1 MHCFARGEEP
11 GGKCGR
17 ERRLLR
23 AAERKHQSIR
33 QTGRLV
39 TLRLGSFKLPWLGKD
54 THKNDPY
61 WDFFINTPPA
71 DLANTVTE
79 MIRNAPEGNVFPT
92 KAELH
97 TPEITSSHVKG
108 MAQYF
113 GAELVGITKLS
124 SNENLPPRRGEE
136 GEGDQAYPFAIIC
149 VVHADYDARKA
160 PGIGGQVPVQ
170 NGLFITFVLSAW
182 IRELGFH
189 ATTAPDPDAEKLA
202 AAAGLGTLNQEGR
215 LVTQQFGANVHVANV
230 IRTDLP
236 MAPDG

>member
-1 MHCFARGEEP
+1 VA
-11 GGKCGR
+11 
-17 ERRLLR
+17 
-23 AAERKHQSIR
+23 
-33 QTGRLV
+33 
-39 TLRLGSFKLPWLGKD
+39 LRLGPLKLTWLGKNS
-54 THKNDPY
+54 HKDDPY

-113 GAELVGITKLS
+113 GAELVGITKLPL
-124 SNENLPPRRGEE
+124 NEDLSPRRLGRE
-136 GEGDQAYPFAIIC
+136 GKVEVDEAYPFAIIC
-149 VVHADYDARKA
+149 AVHADYNPRKA

-170 NGLFITFVLSAW
+170 NGLFISFVLSAW
-182 IRELGFH
+182 IRELGFR
-189 ATTAPDPDAEKLA
+189 ASAAPDPDAEKLA
-202 AAAGLGTLNQEGR
+202 AAAGLGTLNQDGR
-215 LVTQQFGANVHVANV
+215 LVTPQFGTNVHVANV